1 MCIRRLREIM
11 IKNLIKHGNSHALVI
26 DKAVMELLKI
36 ESDTPL
42 EVSTDGESLLIR
54 PVRDDKTRRA
64 VKSSL
69 AKFNGKYSAVFK
81 KLAE

>member
-1 MCIRRLREIM
+1 M

-36 ESDTPL
+36 DSDTPL

-54 PVRDDKTRRA
+54 PVRDVKSRRA
-64 VKSSL
+64 VKDSL

-81 KLAE
+81 KLAQ

>member
-1 MCIRRLREIM
+1 M

-54 PVRDDKTRRA
+54 PVRDAITRRA

-69 AKFNGKYSAVFK
+69 AKFNGRYSAVFK

>member
-1 MCIRRLREIM
+1 M

-36 ESDTPL
+36 EPDTPL

-54 PVRDDKTRRA
+54 PVRDAKSGRA
-64 VKSSL
+64 VKESL
-69 AKFNGKYSAVFK
+69 AKFKGKYSVVFK
-81 KLAE
+81 KLAQ

>member
-1 MCIRRLREIM
+1 M

-64 VKSSL
+64 VKNSL
-69 AKFNGKYSAVFK
+69 EKFSGKYTAVFK

>member
-1 MCIRRLREIM
+1 M

-54 PVRDDKTRRA
+54 PVRHAKTRRA

-69 AKFNGKYSAVFK
+69 AKFSGKYTAVFK